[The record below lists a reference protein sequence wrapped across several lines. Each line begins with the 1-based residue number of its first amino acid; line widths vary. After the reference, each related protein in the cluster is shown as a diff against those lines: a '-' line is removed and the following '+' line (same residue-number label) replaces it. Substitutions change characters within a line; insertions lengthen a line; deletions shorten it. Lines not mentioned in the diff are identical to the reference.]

1 MWTLIHPRL
10 HGLWPPSD
18 TRLSWEG
25 RAVGWTAPR
34 GNGTPW
40 TCGRRASRAGE
51 TPGGHWV
58 DPGRG
63 KALAPGRSWTKDAS
77 LLSRQPLE
85 AQNPRGPVGPC
96 HQSLGEGHCPPRLH
110 GPSHRLSCPNTRQ
123 PPAPFVQHL
132 LRAQSCPTL
141 WDPHMDCSPP
151 GSSVHGIL
159 QARILEWV
167 VISFPR
173 DLPNPGI
180 KPCLLL
186 GRRVLHRLSHLGA
199 HCAEREL
206 ISEQLGPTRLQ
217 KPRLTRYHREAFAGA
232 VPKPDAGPD
241 GSEDCWAL
249 PPRDGSHHLPRG
261 RASPRLCAPQKT
273 TAEAVKPSRS

>member
-1 MWTLIHPRL
+1 MAPPGLVGGELRGQGRRREGTGWT
-10 HGLWPPSD
+10 
-18 TRLSWEG
+18 
-25 RAVGWTAPR
+25 RAVGKLWRRGGAGPR
-34 GNGTPW
+34 TRP
-40 TCGRRASRAGE
+40 CCHASLSRHRTHEGL
-51 TPGGHWV
+51 W
-58 DPGRG
+58 GRG
-63 KALAPGRSWTKDAS
+63 ISRWVTVTVRPVYMAPATGFPFLT
-77 LLSRQPLE
+77 
-85 AQNPRGPVGPC
+85 
-96 HQSLGEGHCPPRLH
+96 H
-110 GPSHRLSCPNTRQ
+110 GSPD
-123 PPAPFVQHL
+123 PFVQRL

-186 GRRVLHRLSHLGA
+186 GRRDLHRLSHLGA

-261 RASPRLCAPQKT
+261 RASPQLCAPQKT